1 MDVKKA
7 KVALLKLKHDL
18 DERGVDF
25 WLREGTLLAAVRD
38 GKFFDWDKDI
48 DLSIRV
54 EDFPSDLAIDRW
66 VVNPRSIFPTE
77 YVDKGFSQIS
87 VVMQPSFNGQTHI
100 DIMLQHRCESRKTY
114 ITTAPPFGGSMR
126 TEMPVDW
133 MDTPNY
139 IEFLGKQ
146 FRIPCYP
153 EMVLQSIYG
162 AWRRPYRHDWSN
174 KTYRPSWEMSW
185 GEWK

>member
-7 KVALLKLKHDL
+7 KRSLLKLKHDL

-38 GKFFDWDKDI
+38 GKFFEWDKDI
-48 DLSIRV
+48 DLSMRA
-54 EDFPSDLAIDRW
+54 EDWPSKLYTDGWTVA
-66 VVNPRSIFPTE
+66 PRSLFPEEKIT
-77 YVDKGFSQIS
+77 KGFPQLVLAAYPRIAG
-87 VVMQPSFNGQTHI
+87 MPWI
-100 DIMLQHRCESRKTY
+100 DIMMQYRCDSRKTY
-114 ITTAPPFGGSMR
+114 ITAAPPYSGSMR
-126 TEMPVDW
+126 TEIPCYF

-139 IEFLGKQ
+139 IEFLGEQ
-146 FRIPCYP
+146 FRIPMYP

-162 AWRRPYRHDWSN
+162 DWRRPCKHDWSN

-185 GEWK
+185 GEWR